1 MPKTDSNQL
10 LEKITKHITTTYNIP
25 PDNIVLSAIGLGEDN
40 YWRWIVPPRIDG
52 CANMSCI
59 LKNSAFL
66 IRDNDIPYYYC
77 NDKKKAIEDG
87 KYFYDQRDLVF
98 GFEGSYI
105 LWEIDNTTGLLD
117 DIARNN
123 PPRNKIIVSISTYGS
138 KLADCQD
145 CRKVISLLAQGLS
158 YAHQCLI

>member
-1 MPKTDSNQL
+1 MKYYPTY
-10 LEKITKHITTTYNIP
+10 EKLTEYITTTYNISA
-25 PDNIVLSAIGLGEDN
+25 DNIVLSAIALGVDN
-40 YWRWIVPPRIDG
+40 YWRWLHTPKYDG
-52 CANMSCI
+52 CANISCI

-105 LWEIDNTTGLLD
+105 LWEIDDTTGLLD

-123 PPRNKIIVSISTYGS
+123 PPINKIIVSISTYGS

-145 CRKVISLLAQGLS
+145 DRKVISLLAQGLS